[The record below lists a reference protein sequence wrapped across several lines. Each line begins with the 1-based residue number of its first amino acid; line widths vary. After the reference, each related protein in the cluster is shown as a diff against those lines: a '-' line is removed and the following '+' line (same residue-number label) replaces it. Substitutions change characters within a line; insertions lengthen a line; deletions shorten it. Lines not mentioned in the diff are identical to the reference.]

1 MQRTI
6 IIDAEEITIDTSG
19 DKVVIEG
26 NLSLKE
32 LKIFL
37 ILMYIYNLNQIRA
50 LMKFVINMIE
60 IIELVLSAIS
70 ILAIV
75 AVIMIV
81 LTWIIH
87 IFNDNGK

>member
-32 LKIFL
+32 LKIFK
-37 ILMYIYNLNQIRA
+37 NLDISDFDVYLQLELDTCLNEICDR
-50 LMKFVINMIE
+50 IE
-60 IIELVLSAIS
+60 DL
-70 ILAIV
+70 
-75 AVIMIV
+75 
-81 LTWIIH
+81 
-87 IFNDNGK
+87 

>member
-32 LKIFL
+32 LKIFK
-37 ILMYIYNLNQIRA
+37 NLDISDFDVYLQLELDTCLN
-50 LMKFVINMIE
+50 E
-60 IIELVLSAIS
+60 ICDKYDR
-70 ILAIV
+70 
-75 AVIMIV
+75 
-81 LTWIIH
+81 
-87 IFNDNGK
+87 NN